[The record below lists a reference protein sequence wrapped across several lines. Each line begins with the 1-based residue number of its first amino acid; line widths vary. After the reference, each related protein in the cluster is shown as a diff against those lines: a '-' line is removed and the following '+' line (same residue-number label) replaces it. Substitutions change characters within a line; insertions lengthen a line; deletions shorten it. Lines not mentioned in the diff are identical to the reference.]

1 MEKSR
6 LKKNQKRN
14 IAMQNLHCKY
24 VREWKQNEGGVGG
37 RQVGVRATTPGK
49 ERRDGKDGREG
60 GRVVRA
66 NEPRSGSERGQQ
78 SGST

>member
-1 MEKSR
+1 MEKEQDKKIENEISR
-6 LKKNQKRN
+6 
-14 IAMQNLHCKY
+14 CKHA
-24 VREWKQNEGGVGG
+24 RAWKQNEGGVGG